1 MAPKIIV
8 VFTREGLESVGLSA
22 NTFEEQQI
30 AKQIEDQVGICL
42 EVADAIL
49 KKHSAGPRG

>member
-8 VFTREGLESVGLSA
+8 VFTPEGLESVRLSA
-22 NTFEEQQI
+22 DTFEEQI

-49 KKHSAGPRG
+49 KKRSAGPRG

>member
-1 MAPKIIV
+1 MAPRVIV
-8 VFTREGLESVGLSA
+8 VFTPEGLESVALSA
-22 NTFEEQQI
+22 DTFEEQQI

-49 KKHSAGPRG
+49 KKRSAGPRG